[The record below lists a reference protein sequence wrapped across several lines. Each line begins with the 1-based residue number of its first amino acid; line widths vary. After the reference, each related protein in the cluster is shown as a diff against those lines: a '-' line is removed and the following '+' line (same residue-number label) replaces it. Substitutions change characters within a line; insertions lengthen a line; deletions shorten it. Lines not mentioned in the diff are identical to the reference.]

1 MSQVDDS
8 DSVASVFQ
16 SIASGGKNT
25 DEPRCSESSGD
36 CPHFRIGKTQN
47 TVSESGE
54 SPSVEMVNLRTKV
67 TQDKVNIRKITKY
80 KSSFQVDCLCV
91 TRSRHQYLLSVAIS
105 INQLHCHW
113 SPSGKPVIRR
123 VTQALGWFASNR
135 EKEFSLFFGWFQIY
149 LFQNRLL
156 LVDSRFICW
165 PRPSFF
171 RAFLQGGVR
180 AC

>member
-1 MSQVDDS
+1 MDNS
-8 DSVASVFQ
+8 DSVFQ
-16 SIASGGKNT
+16 SIASAGKKT
-25 DEPRCSESSGD
+25 DEPRCSESSGDGD

-105 INQLHCHW
+105 INQLHW

-135 EKEFSLFFGWFQIY
+135 EKEFSLFFG
-149 LFQNRLL
+149 
-156 LVDSRFICW
+156 
-165 PRPSFF
+165 
-171 RAFLQGGVR
+171 
-180 AC
+180 